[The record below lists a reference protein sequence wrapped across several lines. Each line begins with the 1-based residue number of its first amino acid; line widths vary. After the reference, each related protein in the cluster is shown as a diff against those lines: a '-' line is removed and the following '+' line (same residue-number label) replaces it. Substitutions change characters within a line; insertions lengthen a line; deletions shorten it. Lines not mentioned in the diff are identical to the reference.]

1 MKGLKEREYTMS
13 DLSKKMENIIKEIE
27 EKISNPEECE
37 FVKEKIAQTS
47 LMHISII
54 EKMTELI
61 AVKLEEIDR
70 NQNLL
75 NDKIERIEDSLNGIE
90 SNIYDDD
97 YECEIVCPYCNNQF
111 VADIELN
118 SEIRCPECNNIIELE
133 WKEDDK

>member
-54 EKMTELI
+54 EKKKASLYKPPNFT
-61 AVKLEEIDR
+61 KLRLPTRE
-70 NQNLL
+70 
-75 NDKIERIEDSLNGIE
+75 
-90 SNIYDDD
+90 
-97 YECEIVCPYCNNQF
+97 
-111 VADIELN
+111 
-118 SEIRCPECNNIIELE
+118 
-133 WKEDDK
+133 